1 MPFLNCT
8 NCPFEQERAVGPF
21 LLAVSERSAASLGSG
36 LSLLSEVQGD
46 GGGGGGVGIQVGE
59 RASYE
64 SPGPAQAQVRSQ
76 LLKGH

>member
-1 MPFLNCT
+1 M
-8 NCPFEQERAVGPF
+8 GPF
-21 LLAVSERSAASLGSG
+21 LLLAAGERSAASLGSG

-64 SPGPAQAQVRSQ
+64 SPGHSQAQVRSQ
-76 LLKGH
+76 LLKGHCLL